1 MLFSYSISVHSDLEV
16 AGLFK
21 AGVRM
26 HRWPYCGFMMKAVE
40 GREEVRCCHAL
51 IPLFAHQSQHPG
63 FGSAKACPD
72 NELGL
77 LILYSIEAWCVLSHL
92 PSSRKAIFFP
102 VKRWP
107 DYYTVPCRN
116 RPEFVCLFI
125 PKTGFRML
133 QGGERLC
140 SQEIRARVRAA
151 CPHHPSPFVV
161 KKNQTEWW
169 MVGVVY
175 KTIEYV

>member
-1 MLFSYSISVHSDLEV
+1 MLFCWIVQSRSQDAQVALLWFHDEGSWRKGGSKVLPCFNSFICPSITTSRLWKCQSLPWQWIGTSYFIQHR
-16 AGLFK
+16 GLMRTK
-21 AGVRM
+21 
-26 HRWPYCGFMMKAVE
+26 
-40 GREEVRCCHAL
+40 
-51 IPLFAHQSQHPG
+51 
-63 FGSAKACPD
+63 
-72 NELGL
+72 
-77 LILYSIEAWCVLSHL
+77 
-92 PSSRKAIFFP
+92 PSSLFQKSYFFP

>member
-51 IPLFAHQSQHPG
+51 IPLFVHQSQHPG

-77 LILYSIEAWCVLSHL
+77 LILYSIEA
-92 PSSRKAIFFP
+92 
-102 VKRWP
+102 
-107 DYYTVPCRN
+107 
-116 RPEFVCLFI
+116 
-125 PKTGFRML
+125 
-133 QGGERLC
+133 
-140 SQEIRARVRAA
+140 
-151 CPHHPSPFVV
+151 
-161 KKNQTEWW
+161 
-169 MVGVVY
+169 
-175 KTIEYV
+175 

>member
-1 MLFSYSISVHSDLEV
+1 MGTGKEKVMQQWQQRSERGEGVLVRENDGQLWDSNLKMFSYSISVHSDLEV

-26 HRWPYCGFMMKAVE
+26 HRWPCCGFMMKAVE

-77 LILYSIEAWCVLSHL
+77 LILYSIEA
-92 PSSRKAIFFP
+92 
-102 VKRWP
+102 
-107 DYYTVPCRN
+107 
-116 RPEFVCLFI
+116 
-125 PKTGFRML
+125 
-133 QGGERLC
+133 
-140 SQEIRARVRAA
+140 
-151 CPHHPSPFVV
+151 
-161 KKNQTEWW
+161 
-169 MVGVVY
+169 
-175 KTIEYV
+175 